1 MADQKT
7 DKDEVMELDL
17 DSRED
22 LESTMREAVAAV
34 EQVESQAESDTGAGR
49 PTISTCEEIERLRR
63 EIADLRDRSMRT
75 LADFDNFRK
84 RSERERQE
92 ARRFAVAEPLRDL
105 LGVVDNLER
114 ALSAGGSAED
124 LKTGVGMILRQMQ
137 EALRRHGV
145 KEVSAAGAPFDPAV
159 HEAVSRE
166 ERPDVAAPT
175 VTEELQRGYFLH
187 DRLLR
192 PAMVKVAV
200 PAEKVTGGG
209 AGGAG
214 GATGGNGSGPAS

>member
-1 MADQKT
+1 MADQNT
-7 DKDEVMELDL
+7 DQDEVMELDL
-17 DSRED
+17 EADSRAD

-34 EQVESQAESDTGAGR
+34 EQTESGAAD
-49 PTISTCEEIERLRR
+49 PAPSTAAAADDVGRLRR

-92 ARRFAVAEPLRDL
+92 ARRSAVAEPLRDV

-114 ALSAGGSAED
+114 ALAAGGSAED
-124 LKTGVGMILRQMQ
+124 VKAGVGMILRQLQ
-137 EALRRHGV
+137 EVLRRHGV
-145 KEVSAAGAPFDPAV
+145 KEVAAAGAAFDPAV

-166 ERPDVAAPT
+166 ERADVQGPT
-175 VTEELQRGYFLH
+175 VVEELQRGYLLN

-192 PAMVKVAV
+192 PAMVKVAI
-200 PAEKVTGGG
+200 PAERP
-209 AGGAG
+209 AGGTV
-214 GATGGNGSGPAS
+214 GAEGGNGPGPVS

>member
-1 MADQKT
+1 MADQR

-34 EQVESQAESDTGAGR
+34 EQVESEAGTDR
-49 PTISTCEEIERLRR
+49 PAGSETPETMETDRLRR

-114 ALSAGGSAED
+114 ALAAGGSADD
-124 LKTGVGMILRQMQ
+124 LKTGVALTLRQMQ

-145 KEVSAAGAPFDPAV
+145 TEVAAAGAPFDPAV
-159 HEAVSRE
+159 HEAVQRE

-175 VTEELQRGYFLH
+175 VVEEFQRGYLLH

-200 PAEKVTGGG
+200 PAERS
-209 AGGAG
+209 A
-214 GATGGNGSGPAS
+214 GNGVGSPS